1 MIQLIENKREDLS
14 QLCERYHVKR
24 LEVFGSATSD
34 DFEPDRSDIDM
45 VVEFLPMPPAQHAE
59 SYFGLMSELK
69 KLFGTEIDLLEA
81 APINNPYFKQAIEQT
96 KTVLYEAAA

>member
-1 MIQLIENKREDLS
+1 MIQLIEDKREELS
-14 QLCERYHVKR
+14 RLCEKYHVKC

-59 SYFGLMSELK
+59 CYFGLMSDLK
-69 KLFGTEIDLLEA
+69 KLFGTEIDLLET